1 MNKNILIKYS
11 DAKARIKYLR
21 QSIKK
26 IEAKIEKLE
35 YTDYGIVGDTVSKGK
50 RGKKPLGTVKIT
62 GFSVPEHR
70 EATSALRVRKA
81 LLKNQEEKL
90 LQLTN
95 DVEEFIAGI
104 KNIEMQNI
112 LTLYYIEDLS
122 WQQVAN
128 NMCELRTNKTYT
140 ADSCRVKHE
149 RFLKKI

>member
-1 MNKNILIKYS
+1 MNKNALIKYS

-21 QSIKK
+21 QT
-26 IEAKIEKLE
+26 IEKLE
-35 YTDYGIVGDTVSKGK
+35 AKVEKLESKDNLVGDTVSKGK
-50 RGKKPLGTVKIT
+50 RGKKPLGTVKVT
-62 GFSVPEHR
+62 GIAVPELNK
-70 EATSALRVRKA
+70 TIQALRVRRA
-81 LLKNQEEKL
+81 LLKNQEEEL

-112 LTLYYIEDLS
+112 LTLYYIENLS
-122 WQQVAN
+122 WQQVAV

>member
-11 DAKARIKYLR
+11 DARARIKYLR

-26 IEAKIEKLE
+26 LEAKIEKLE
-35 YTDYGIVGDTVSKGK
+35 YTDYGMVGDTVSKGK
-50 RGKKPLGTVKIT
+50 KGKKPLGTVKIT

-70 EATSALRVRKA
+70 KATRALRVRKV
-81 LLKNQEEKL
+81 LLKNQEEEL

-122 WQQVAN
+122 WQQVAFSMN
-128 NMCELRTNKTYT
+128 ELYSDNTYT
-140 ADSCRVKHE
+140 SESCRCKQE
-149 RFLKKI
+149 RFLKKF